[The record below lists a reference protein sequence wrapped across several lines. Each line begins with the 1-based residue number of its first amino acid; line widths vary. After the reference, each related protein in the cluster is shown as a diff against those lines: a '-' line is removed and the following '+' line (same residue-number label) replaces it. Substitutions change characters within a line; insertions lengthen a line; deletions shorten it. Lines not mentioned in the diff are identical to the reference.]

1 MVTIYIDFD
10 NTIVESNQKIIE
22 ILNKK
27 YNTSK
32 TEEDLKDYNYNSIVD
47 ITEKEKNEIFESDEF
62 FKNLSFKK
70 GFLDF
75 FNDNKDDY
83 KIIIVS
89 KGSALNLDKKEEWL
103 QEHLSGRFEFIGIQD
118 LYTSKSIVDMAD
130 SIQIDDCTKELNTN
144 AQIKILY
151 KSSNNFPW
159 QQDYENTSI
168 LIANTWEEISDVVSF
183 YSKYDY
189 KSLEGF
195 TKCRK

>member
-1 MVTIYIDFD
+1 
-10 NTIVESNQKIIE
+10 
-22 ILNKK
+22 
-27 YNTSK
+27 
-32 TEEDLKDYNYNSIVD
+32 
-47 ITEKEKNEIFESDEF
+47 
-62 FKNLSFKK
+62 
-70 GFLDF
+70 
-75 FNDNKDDY
+75 
-83 KIIIVS
+83 
-89 KGSALNLDKKEEWL
+89 
-103 QEHLSGRFEFIGIQD
+103 
-118 LYTSKSIVDMAD
+118 MAD